1 MISEKHIKIIITI
14 SRSIVVEILSMRKI
28 QPVTVIFKLYQERSS
43 LIITV
48 KMEKN
53 SFRILSM
60 HHKDLAKSYYLLM
73 KSIQLM
79 P

>member
-1 MISEKHIKIIITI
+1 MISEKHIKNIIII
-14 SRSIVVEILSMRKI
+14 SHSIIVGILSMRKT
-28 QPVTVIFKLYQERSS
+28 QLVTVIFKLYQERSN